1 MNLMNRI
8 MSYDK
13 TKNVNQKC
21 DCEKCVNVESENQ
34 TTEYPSLSEE
44 EIEQIIKERYSNKDE
59 KTKKFIRKAL
69 RKHDDR
75 YDYSNVIYVKAIE
88 KVEIICR
95 VEGHKPFLQKPN
107 NHLNGDGCPKC
118 KGEKLSKLKKSTTKE
133 FIEKANEVHGD
144 KYDYSKVEYV
154 GMKTEVIIICPKH
167 GPFSQIPSSHLQ
179 GCGCKQCGIEK
190 QIESQKLNTEKF
202 IKKANEKY
210 GEGTYD
216 YSKVEYIDA
225 KTDVIIICPKHGE
238 FTQTPSNH
246 LKGEK
251 CRGCS
256 NEKLANERRKPLENF
271 INESNEI
278 HGEGTYDYSQVNYV
292 NSHTKVIIICSK
304 HGNFFQKP
312 SKHLIGQGCPKCK
325 NNYKGEIAVR
335 NFLIKNKIEFEEQ
348 KKFKNCKDV
357 YSLPFDFYLPKY
369 NLCIEFDGIQHFK
382 PIKRSYKMTDD
393 EIEKNFKYIQKH
405 DQIKN
410 DYCKNNG
417 IILIRLNNLKTVEK
431 ELTKYFQEYGIL

>member
-1 MNLMNRI
+1 MNLLNRM

-21 DCEKCVNVESENQ
+21 DCEKCVNVKSENQ
-34 TTEYPSLSEE
+34 IVEYPKLSEE
-44 EIEQIIKERYSNKDE
+44 EIEQMISERYFDKDE
-59 KTKKFIRKAL
+59 KTKNFIKKAL
-69 RKHDDR
+69 RKHGDR
-75 YDYSNVIYVKAIE
+75 YDYSNVVYVKSNV

-95 VEGHKPFLQKPN
+95 AEGHKLFQMTPN
-107 NHLNGDGCPKC
+107 NHLNGNGCKKC
-118 KGEKLSKLKKSTTKE
+118 KSEKLSKLKKLTTKE
-133 FIEKANEVHGD
+133 FIEKANEVHGY
-144 KYDYSKVEYV
+144 KYNYSKVEYV
-154 GMKTEVIIICPKH
+154 GMKTEVTIICPKH
-167 GPFSQIPSSHLQ
+167 GAFLQIPSSHLQ

-292 NSHTKVIIICSK
+292 NSHTEVIIICSK
-304 HGNFFQKP
+304 HGKFFQKP

-348 KKFKNCKDV
+348 KRFKNCKDV

-393 EIEKNFKYIQKH
+393 KIEKNFKYIQKH

>member
-1 MNLMNRI
+1 MNLMNR
-8 MSYDK
+8 MLSYDK

-21 DCEKCVNVESENQ
+21 DCERCVKVENSPL
-34 TTEYPSLSEE
+34 TEE
-44 EIEQIIKERYSNKDE
+44 EIEQIIKKRYDYKDE
-59 KTKKFIRKAL
+59 KTKTFIRKAL
-69 RKHDDR
+69 RKHGDE
-75 YDYSNVIYVKAIE
+75 YDYSNVVYIKANE

-95 VEGHKPFLQKPN
+95 VEGHLNFLQEPC
-107 NHLNGDGCPKC
+107 NHLQGQGCKKC
-118 KGEKLSKLKKSTTKE
+118 AFEKISKLKKLTTE
-133 FIEKANEVHGD
+133 QFIKKSNEVHG
-144 KYDYSKVEYV
+144 KGTYDYSKTEYIDA
-154 GMKTEVIIICPKH
+154 KTKVIIICPKH
-167 GPFSQIPSSHLQ
+167 GEFSQEASSHLQ
-179 GCGCKQCGIEK
+179 GNGCKQCGIEK

-202 IKKANEKY
+202 IKKANERY
-210 GEGTYD
+210 GEGTYN

-278 HGEGTYDYSQVNYV
+278 HGIGTYDYSKVNYV
-292 NSHTKVIIICSK
+292 NSRTEVIIICPK
-304 HGNFFQKP
+304 HGEFFQKP
-312 SKHLIGQGCPKCK
+312 NKHLSGQGCPKCK
-325 NNYKGEIAVR
+325 NNYKGEIAIR
-335 NFLIKNKIEFEEQ
+335 NFLIKNKIKFEEQ
-348 KKFKNCKDV
+348 KRFDDCRDSN
-357 YSLPFDFYLPKY
+357 SLPFDFYLPQY
-369 NLCIEFDGIQHFK
+369 NLCIEYDGIQHFK
-382 PIKRSYKMTDD
+382 PIKRSYKMTDK
-393 EIEKNFKYIQKH
+393 EVIENFKYVQKH

>member
-1 MNLMNRI
+1 M

-13 TKNVNQKC
+13 TKNVNRKC
-21 DCEKCVNVESENQ
+21 DCEKCANVKFENQ
-34 TTEYPSLSEE
+34 TVEHLPLSEE
-44 EIEQIIKERYSNKDE
+44 EINQIIKERYSNKDE

-69 RKHDDR
+69 RKYGDR
-75 YDYSNVIYVKAIE
+75 YDYSNVVYVKAIE

-95 VEGHKPFLQKPN
+95 VEGHKPFPQTPN
-107 NHLNGDGCPKC
+107 NHLNGKGCKKC
-118 KGEKLSKLKKSTTKE
+118 AFEKISKLKKLTTKE

-144 KYDYSKVEYV
+144 MYDYSKVEYV

-251 CRGCS
+251 CRSCS

-292 NSHTKVIIICSK
+292 NSHTEVIIICSK

-417 IILIRLNNLKTVEK
+417 IILIRLNNLKMVEK